1 MPTPITNPT
10 PTAAP
15 NGPSPLYHRLRTLA
29 LAHALPQSTAHLLSL
44 RHPRAT
50 HAWGHAHLVRHNAAG
65 LAPVMD
71 NAGLA
76 AHCASTGRYITS
88 AGTKGAEVHEVTVDE
103 WARRAVVRM
112 SYYFRAKREGDGDEK
127 GGEEVV
133 ENELIWTLKFT
144 EEEGE
149 GEEEVLIM
157 ESVEFID
164 ASASARLGTL
174 VRAVNGGVV
183 GDDVRGGITLK
194 E

>member
-1 MPTPITNPT
+1 
-10 PTAAP
+10 
-15 NGPSPLYHRLRTLA
+15 
-29 LAHALPQSTAHLLSL
+29 
-44 RHPRAT
+44 
-50 HAWGHAHLVRHNAAG
+50 
-65 LAPVMD
+65 MD

-112 SYYFRAKREGDGDEK
+112 SYYFRAKREGDDDEQGGD
-127 GGEEVV
+127 EVV

-144 EEEGE
+144 EEGE
-149 GEEEVLIM
+149 GEEVLIM

>member
-1 MPTPITNPT
+1 MTTANPT
-10 PTAAP
+10 PTTTP
-15 NGPSPLYHRLRTLA
+15 TNGPSPLYQRLRALA
-29 LAHALPQSTAHLLSL
+29 LAHALPQSTAHLVSL
-44 RHPRAT
+44 RHARAT
-50 HAWGHAHLVRHNAAG
+50 HAWGHAHLVRRNAAG
-65 LAPVMD
+65 LAVVMD
-71 NAGLA
+71 NAALA

-112 SYYFRAKREGDGDEK
+112 SYYFRAKREGDGGDDEL
-127 GGEEVV
+127 GGDEVV

-144 EEEGE
+144 EEGE
-149 GEEEVLIM
+149 GDEVLIM